1 MIGTANIA
9 TAIAL
14 IAASIPLASAQPG
27 GTKRVEIVDRV
38 FNRTAYTYA
47 VPATWS
53 FQGAVIPGTRC
64 DASPSPVFRT
74 SSQDGMTGEYFLP
87 RVDWFFPN
95 TTSPECA
102 LWRQMIS
109 AREFLTFMV
118 GVLRVG
124 FVREE
129 DISGDIAEYRRNI
142 DKMNAQFGPTM
153 TVRGDMAKFLVR
165 YELNGRAVDE
175 WVSALVQCSES
186 VVAGMRSHFFRCGAY
201 TTRQRAP
208 QGQLPTAAAMFRS
221 IGKSAVIDPQWNQQ
235 WNAMVI
241 QRIND
246 MYAEQTRRLFE
257 IGRLAQAERTRQHQ
271 EFMAS
276 TQRGRDLNQY
286 RFKER
291 MYAKQHAND
300 DRVDYILDCQ
310 RDENGRPMNRSCPDR
325 QTAP

>member
-1 MIGTANIA
+1 MIRTANIA

-14 IAASIPLASAQPG
+14 IAASIPLTSAQPG

-109 AREFLTFMV
+109 AREFLTYMV

-129 DISGDIAEYRRNI
+129 DIGGDIAEYRRNI

-201 TTRQRAP
+201 THAPTGAAGAIAHSRCNVQIDREVRSHRSAMESAVECHGHPAHHRHVRRANAAPTRNRTARSSRAH
-208 QGQLPTAAAMFRS
+208 AAAPGVHGFHAAGARPKS
-221 IGKSAVIDPQWNQQ
+221 IPVPGTDVC
-235 WNAMVI
+235 
-241 QRIND
+241 
-246 MYAEQTRRLFE
+246 
-257 IGRLAQAERTRQHQ
+257 QA
-271 EFMAS
+271 A
-276 TQRGRDLNQY
+276 
-286 RFKER
+286 
-291 MYAKQHAND
+291 
-300 DRVDYILDCQ
+300 CQ
-310 RDENGRPMNRSCPDR
+310 RRSRGLHPR
-325 QTAP
+325 LPAG